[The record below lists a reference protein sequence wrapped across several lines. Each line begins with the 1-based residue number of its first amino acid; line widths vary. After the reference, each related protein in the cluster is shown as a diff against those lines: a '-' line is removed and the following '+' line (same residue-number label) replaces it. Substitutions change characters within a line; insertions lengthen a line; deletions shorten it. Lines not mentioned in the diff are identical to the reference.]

1 MYRSHAR
8 MYFSGAS
15 PLAEGRELK
24 CVRYQLNRLQA
35 PSPLAEGRE
44 LKFLHTKRNRYT
56 FASPL
61 AEGREL
67 KYCGSPMVGESGCR
81 PSRRGVN

>member
-1 MYRSHAR
+1 MTYITGSA
-8 MYFSGAS
+8 SAWAS

-24 CVRYQLNRLQA
+24 WLPSCSFITIT

-44 LKFLHTKRNRYT
+44 LKFFVLRHKFRTQ
-56 FASPL
+56 
-61 AEGREL
+61 G
-67 KYCGSPMVGESGCR
+67 R